1 MLDYLQLVLFSF
13 VTNTAQ
19 SSWISSAIV
28 DFQLELVE
36 GAEQWAGYYKSE
48 KDGHIMA
55 LNGNSISFFKQTK
68 AEKKSKPVDSSVN
81 VMLALWGRQAMP
93 PGAEMLGTRTLP
105 LQGLWILNMIS
116 FFFQSKKK
124 ISSFV
129 TWKRGGKK
137 GWLWVSGRLVGTPN
151 LARKPWCVTIIF
163 LMYQPNQT

>member
-13 VTNTAQ
+13 VTKHR

-124 ISSFV
+124 ISSIV
-129 TWKRGGKK
+129 TWKRGGK
-137 GWLWVSGRLVGTPN
+137 
-151 LARKPWCVTIIF
+151 
-163 LMYQPNQT
+163 

>member
-13 VTNTAQ
+13 VTKHC

-36 GAEQWAGYYKSE
+36 GAEQWAGFYKSD
-48 KDGHIMA
+48 KDGHD
-55 LNGNSISFFKQTK
+55 SISFFKQTK

-105 LQGLWILNMIS
+105 LQGLWILNMTS
-116 FFFQSKKK
+116 FFSKAKRRFPALSPGSEVGSK
-124 ISSFV
+124 AGFGWV
-129 TWKRGGKK
+129 GDWCDLQTWQ
-137 GWLWVSGRLVGTPN
+137 VNHDV
-151 LARKPWCVTIIF
+151 
-163 LMYQPNQT
+163 

>member
-13 VTNTAQ
+13 VTKHR

-48 KDGHIMA
+48 KDGHD
-55 LNGNSISFFKQTK
+55 GNSISFFKQTK

-93 PGAEMLGTRTLP
+93 PRAEMLGTRTLP
-105 LQGLWILNMIS
+105 LQGLWILNMTS

-124 ISSFV
+124 ISSIV
-129 TWKRGGKK
+129 TWKRGGK
-137 GWLWVSGRLVGTPN
+137 
-151 LARKPWCVTIIF
+151 
-163 LMYQPNQT
+163 